1 MAANDAALPP
11 EELLSDLDRLRRDAR
26 TARHAYWFPLVLFGL
41 LTCASVPFYL
51 SGVAPGVPG
60 LTVMRASAPPSLLGG
75 DMPGRNAVLL
85 GWYWALALIAGYLL
99 TYAWYRRHTRRV
111 GLRTPARAVT
121 ITGIVLA
128 ALAFLGPMLV
138 ANLSFPYAP
147 VGLPVGDL
155 WVRGTFAFLIAA
167 AGLWLL
173 AWAERSRALAVI
185 TLIYTGAALLASLYN
200 VENVLYRL
208 GWNPGDGMT
217 GARLAELPNVLL
229 PALVLLAGGAGAF
242 FLRPR
247 PSRA

>member
-1 MAANDAALPP
+1 VAANDAALPP
-11 EELLSDLDRLRRDAR
+11 EELLSDLDRLRREAR

-51 SGVAPGVPG
+51 SGAPGAPG
-60 LTVMRASAPPSLLGG
+60 PAIVQVSVPPSLLGG
-75 DMPGRNAVLL
+75 EMPGHNGILL

-99 TYAWYRRHTRRV
+99 TYAWYRRHARRV

-128 ALAFLGPMLV
+128 ALAFLSPMLV
-138 ANLSFPYAP
+138 ASLPVPYGPA
-147 VGLPVGDL
+147 GFPVGDL
-155 WVRGTFAFLIAA
+155 WIRGTFAFLIAA

-173 AWAERSRALAVI
+173 AWAERSRALAII
-185 TLIYTGAALLASLYN
+185 TLAYTGAAVLASLYN

-208 GWNPGDGMT
+208 GWNPGSGMT
-217 GARLAELPNVLL
+217 GTRLAELPNVLL

-247 PSRA
+247 PARS

>member
-1 MAANDAALPP
+1 MASSDAALPP
-11 EELLSDLDRLRRDAR
+11 DELLSDLDRLRRQAR

-41 LTCASVPFYL
+41 LICASVPFYV
-51 SGVAPGVPG
+51 SGAIPPATGVA
-60 LTVMRASAPPSLLGG
+60 VMRASAPPSLLGG
-75 DMPGRNAVLL
+75 EMPGNNGILL
-85 GWYWALALIAGYLL
+85 GWYWAVALIAGYLL

-121 ITGIVLA
+121 IAGIVMA

-138 ANLSFPYAP
+138 ANLSFPYPP

-185 TLIYTGAALLASLYN
+185 TLAYTGAALLASLYN
-200 VENVLYRL
+200 VENLRYRL
-208 GWNPGDGMT
+208 GWNPGYGSA
-217 GARLAELPNVLL
+217 GARLATLPNVLL
-229 PALVLLAGGAGAF
+229 PALVLLVAGAGAF
-242 FLRPR
+242 LLRPR
-247 PSRA
+247 PGRG